1 MIFET
6 TEEAEDD
13 IAQLVPK
20 KGSSSHM
27 SNTYKLNMQKISRD
41 MRQSEQVMVADTN
54 RAEES
59 LEKGHSSHD
68 NQHQSD
74 MFKSSSLVNK
84 SGSHLSNQNMM
95 SKTMSKNKMKLK
107 LAAEILG
114 LKKDQMM

>member
-27 SNTYKLNMQKISRD
+27 SNTYKLSMQKISRD
-41 MRQSEQVMVADTN
+41 TRQSEQVVVADAN
-54 RAEES
+54 RAEGS

-68 NQHQSD
+68 NQYQSD

>member
-27 SNTYKLNMQKISRD
+27 SNTYKLNMQKISKD
-41 MRQSEQVMVADTN
+41 VHIRQSDQVMVADAN

-68 NQHQSD
+68 NQYQSD

-95 SKTMSKNKMKLK
+95 SKTMSKNK
-107 LAAEILG
+107 II
-114 LKKDQMM
+114 